1 MWQSSLKA
9 LSIPDWLIIVV
20 VHNENQVKS
29 KILRT
34 SVYDKVKSEFGSRSS
49 SRCVCFIHDF
59 SLHNRKPAYHALYNG
74 MVSHS
79 AIGCSEL
86 HTHTHNIYRE
96 KTTYIYIY
104 ITTIYEN

>member
-86 HTHTHNIYRE
+86 HTHTIFIVKKPHIY
-96 KTTYIYIY
+96 TYI
-104 ITTIYEN
+104 